1 VNPSCVAANAHA
13 LKLAEALAIAWR
25 LLVLEGHSSVSGER
39 ADATRALMA
48 RSIVQAAERST
59 ELVDLWMAGLA
70 AVRAPAPTPQPP
82 QARPPKRSVYGQI
95 KHGFAANRGI
105 LALIPPRPV
114 RRPDLMGTT

>member
-1 VNPSCVAANAHA
+1 MDPSCVAANAHA
-13 LKLAEALAIAWR
+13 LRLAEALAIAWR
-25 LLVLEGHSSVSGER
+25 LLVLEGHASVSSET

-70 AVRAPAPTPQPP
+70 AVRAPALQQQQ

-95 KHGFAANRGI
+95 KQGLTANRHI
-105 LALIPPRPV
+105 SALIAPRPL
-114 RRPDLMGTT
+114 RGPELLTAT